1 MKLLKLNSNYQNR
14 KLVNLLMK
22 FVKVLNGTTSDAGD
36 FEYKVN
42 EVNIANNWN
51 PTSNVERILADLIMQ
66 QKTLY

>member
-1 MKLLKLNSNYQNR
+1 MEKY
-14 KLVNLLMK
+14 
-22 FVKVLNGTTSDAGD
+22 VKVMFENKGANY
-36 FEYKVN
+36 EYKIG